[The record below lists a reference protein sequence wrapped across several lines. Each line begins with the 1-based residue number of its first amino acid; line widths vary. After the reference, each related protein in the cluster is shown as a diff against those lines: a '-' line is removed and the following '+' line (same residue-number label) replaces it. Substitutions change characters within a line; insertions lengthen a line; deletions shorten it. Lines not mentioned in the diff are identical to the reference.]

1 MVNNYLVS
9 FLTEGKATYS
19 DGGSVA
25 EFTWLIV
32 VMPFLAALIITF
44 LGKYLPLKGAE
55 IALATIGFIF
65 IFSSYLLYLNITE
78 GVASEFFINVGSI
91 GTFDLEFG
99 WVVDGLSIMMYFVVG
114 TVATLVFI
122 YATNY
127 MQGEIRYTFFFTSL
141 TLFAGSML
149 VLVSSPTLLQLLIG
163 WELVGVCSYLL
174 IGHYWEKKENSSAA
188 MKAFITNKI
197 ADIGL
202 MIGIIILA
210 LSTGT
215 MRISEILYQSTHDYE
230 SLKSVA
236 YLAGV
241 LLFIGAMG
249 KSAQFPFHVWLPDA
263 MAGPTPVSA
272 LMHAATMVTAGVY
285 LLARMFP
292 FYQGMASQALD
303 VVLLFG
309 IITLFAAGLI
319 AIVQDDLKKVLAYS
333 TVSQLGYMVAA
344 IGSGAYTA
352 ALFHLWTHA
361 FFKALLFLGAG
372 SVIHAVHTNSMKEM
386 GGLRKEMPRTYTT
399 FILGTI
405 ALAGLPPLAG
415 FFSKDE
421 ILASL
426 NHGGYNIYFAI
437 AVAGAFIT
445 AFYMTRA
452 VVLTFFGEYRG
463 NGHPHES
470 DSMMTTPLIV
480 LAGFAVVAGWVN
492 IPGIYTGFTDWV
504 TTRKNPI
511 VEYHPE
517 SFDYFALSSGLLAG
531 LAGIGLAYY
540 VYQILGR
547 PEDGDQKIKVEP
559 IWNILENKYYLDYFY
574 FKYII
579 NPIKSTVANIVDRF
593 NTNILDRTVNMFGIA
608 ATFLGNIVYE
618 KFDQGGIDK
627 ALNIASSSTDA
638 LGARVKLIQTGK
650 TQHYIMYFLTGV
662 IVISLL
668 ILLVL

>member
-9 FLTEGKATYS
+9 FLAEGKATYS

-65 IFSSYLLYLNITE
+65 IFSSYLLYLNITK

-141 TLFAGSML
+141 TLFVGSML

-386 GGLRKEMPRTYTT
+386 GGLRKEMPRTYKT

-627 ALNIASSSTDA
+627 ALNISSSSTDA